1 MNSNLADMLDLDE
14 GPRRVLRVLLRSGPA
29 DIDSLSAALDLDVDA
44 IQQILVELH
53 DAGRIAVETETE
65 SETETETGASAGG
78 PAMWRAVIGQRQ
90 ARVMPGGI
98 WDTLGDDSGAT

>member
-14 GPRRVLRVLLRSGPA
+14 GPRRVLRALLRSGPA
-29 DIDSLSAALDLDVDA
+29 DIDSLSAALGLDVDA

-65 SETETETGASAGG
+65 SETETGASAGG